1 MSPRARF
8 SHLLR
13 NTAFGVALI
22 FTTCVGTPDGIQHAW
37 GQENPPKPR
46 TMEPKLK
53 EEAAIKE
60 KRKEKDAA
68 RAIKTDKFDVAP
80 IEAFYKDY
88 LIPRLTSLNPEVINV
103 TRSEIQFDIAAVE
116 GNKDLLKAYN
126 TMLIRYAS
134 SLMNR
139 KEYSPATRI
148 NAAVLLGRLNSVVIK
163 SGPVPEAA
171 VQGLLIN
178 LVDPNELEGLSSS
191 AMSSLRR
198 HLMTLPENTMSEANR
213 IALIGKLKAFMDA
226 PVPTTRTSEAQD
238 YLKSQMIDCLTLI
251 AKIEPGKEPSK
262 QATEFL
268 TPVLVKL
275 LSEGTSE
282 WLMETVCLSFGTI
295 KPVNL
300 TPEDLAK
307 IEVGMAKF
315 ARTSMT
321 SWKKRILMSTSL
333 ATGAGSGMGSMG
345 GMGGPGGLGG
355 GLGGGSSPGSGG
367 DDGNEGGSGRGGSG
381 GPGGPGGS
389 GGPGGPGGSGGA
401 TRPPR
406 QEKPKEVVNARRIA
420 HQRFERIHFALNGAY
435 GAPKKEQPGVK
446 TPEPSGLFVLLTD
459 EAKKE
464 KVKSLIEK
472 IEAFQSD
479 LNDEKIVDLSTL
491 TMKVGKSSKELRL
504 ICVDISGEK
513 KPEEVVEEGSDDPFG
528 NQGP

>member
-13 NTAFGVALI
+13 NTTYGVSLAFATL
-22 FTTCVGTPDGIQHAW
+22 VGTPDGIRPAW
-37 GQENPPKPR
+37 AQENAPKYR
-46 TMEPKLK
+46 SLEVKLK
-53 EEAAIKE
+53 DEAAIKE
-60 KRKEKDAA
+60 KRKEKDVA
-68 RAIKTDKFDVAP
+68 RAIKTDKFDIAA
-80 IEAFYKDY
+80 IDAFYKDY

-126 TMLIRYAS
+126 TLLIRYAS
-134 SLMNR
+134 GLMSR

-148 NAAVLLGRLNSVVIK
+148 NAAILLGRLNSVVTK
-163 SGPVPEAA
+163 SGPVPESA

-191 AMSSLRR
+191 AMNSLRR
-198 HLMTLPENTMSEANR
+198 HLMVPAENTMSEANR
-213 IALIGKLKAFMDA
+213 IALVGKLKAFMEA
-226 PVPTTRTSEAQD
+226 PVPPNRNSEAQD
-238 YLKSQMIDCLTLI
+238 YLQGQMIECLTLI
-251 AKIEPGKEPSK
+251 AKIEPGKGPSK
-262 QATEFL
+262 QATEYL

-275 LSEGTSE
+275 LSEETSE
-282 WLMETVCLSFGTI
+282 WLLESVCLSLGTI

-307 IEVGMAKF
+307 IEVGIAKF

-321 SWKKRILMSTSL
+321 SWKKRILMSTAL
-333 ATGAGSGMGSMG
+333 AAGTGMGSSGMGM
-345 GMGGPGGLGG
+345 MGGPGGAG
-355 GLGGGSSPGSGG
+355 PGSGG
-367 DDGNEGGSGRGGSG
+367 PGSGAGGGGDDDKGEGGSSGFGGHSGSGGPGGGSG
-381 GPGGPGGS
+381 GPGGQ
-389 GGPGGPGGSGGA
+389 A
-401 TRPPR
+401 RPPR

-446 TPEPSGLFVLLTD
+446 TPEPSGLLPLLTD
-459 EAKKE
+459 EGKKE
-464 KVKSLIEK
+464 KIKSLIEK

-479 LNDEKIVDLSTL
+479 LSDDKIVDLSTL

-513 KPEEVVEEGSDDPFG
+513 KPEVVVDEASSDPFG

>member
-13 NTAFGVALI
+13 NTVFGVAMT
-22 FTTCVGTPDGIQHAW
+22 FATCVGTLDGIQQAR

-46 TMEPKLK
+46 SMEPRLK

-60 KRKEKDAA
+60 KRKEKDVA

-88 LIPRLTSLNPEVINV
+88 LIPRLTSLNPEVINA

-139 KEYSPATRI
+139 KEYSAATRI
-148 NAAVLLGRLNSVVIK
+148 NAAVLLGRLNSVVTK

-198 HLMTLPENTMSEANR
+198 HLMTLPENTISEANR
-213 IALIGKLKAFMDA
+213 IALVGKLKAFMEA
-226 PVPTTRTSEAQD
+226 SVPTTRTAEAQD
-238 YLKSQMIDCLTLI
+238 YLKGQIIDCLTLI

-268 TPVLVKL
+268 SPVLVKL
-275 LSEGTSE
+275 LSEQTSE
-282 WLMETVCLSFGTI
+282 WLLETVCLSLGTI

-307 IEVGMAKF
+307 VEIGIAKF

-321 SWKKRILMSTSL
+321 SWKKRILMTT
-333 ATGAGSGMGSMG
+333 AIASGMGASG
-345 GMGGPGGLGG
+345 SSGPGGAGLGFGSAGSVGAGG
-355 GLGGGSSPGSGG
+355 GDEDKGEGGGGGFGGRGAPGGSSGAGG
-367 DDGNEGGSGRGGSG
+367 Q
-381 GPGGPGGS
+381 
-389 GGPGGPGGSGGA
+389 A
-401 TRPPR
+401 RPPR

-446 TPEPSGLFVLLTD
+446 TPEPSGLFPLLTD
-459 EAKKE
+459 EGKKE

-479 LNDEKIVDLSTL
+479 LNDDKIVDLSTL

-513 KPEEVVEEGSDDPFG
+513 KPEEVVDEGSSDPFG

>member
-13 NTAFGVALI
+13 STIYGVSLALV
-22 FTTCVGTPDGIQHAW
+22 TCIGTPDGVRQAW
-37 GQENPPKPR
+37 GQENPPK
-46 TMEPKLK
+46 TKSLEVKLK
-53 EEAAIKE
+53 DEASIKE
-60 KRKEKDAA
+60 KRKEKDVA
-68 RAIKTDKFDVAP
+68 RAIKTDKFDIAA
-80 IEAFYKDY
+80 IDAFYKDY
-88 LIPRLTSLNPEVINV
+88 LIPRLTSLSPEVINV

-126 TMLIRYAS
+126 TLLIRYATG
-134 SLMNR
+134 LINR

-148 NAAVLLGRLNSVVIK
+148 NAAILLGRLNSVVNK

-178 LVDPNELEGLSSS
+178 LVDPNEMEGLSSS

-198 HLMTLPENTMSEANR
+198 HLVTLPENTMSEANR
-213 IALIGKLKAFMDA
+213 LLLVGKLKAFMEA
-226 PVPTTRTSEAQD
+226 PVPTSRNAEAQD
-238 YLKSQMIDCLTLI
+238 YLQGQVIDCLTLI

-268 TPVLVKL
+268 TPVLLKL
-275 LSEGTSE
+275 LSEDTSE
-282 WLMETVCLSFGTI
+282 WLLETVCLSLGTI

-307 IEVGMAKF
+307 VEVGIAKF

-321 SWKKRILMSTSL
+321 SWKKRILMSTAL
-333 ATGAGSGMGSMG
+333 AAGGGMGPGGMG
-345 GMGGPGGLGG
+345 MMGGPGGPGG
-355 GLGGGSSPGSGG
+355 AGPGSGSGGPGSGSGGGS
-367 DDGNEGGSGRGGSG
+367 DDEGGGGGSAGGRGSGGSG
-381 GPGGPGGS
+381 GPGGPGG
-389 GGPGGPGGSGGA
+389 PA
-401 TRPPR
+401 RPPR

-446 TPEPSGLFVLLTD
+446 TPEPSGLISLLAD
-459 EAKKE
+459 EGKKE
-464 KVKSLIEK
+464 KIKSLIEK

-513 KPEEVVEEGSDDPFG
+513 KPDVVEEEVSSDPFG

>member
-1 MSPRARF
+1 
-8 SHLLR
+8 LE
-13 NTAFGVALI
+13 V
-22 FTTCVGTPDGIQHAW
+22 
-37 GQENPPKPR
+37 
-46 TMEPKLK
+46 KLK
-53 EEAAIKE
+53 DEAAIKE
-60 KRKEKDAA
+60 KRKEKDVA
-68 RAIKTDKFDVAP
+68 RAIKTDKFDIAA
-80 IEAFYKDY
+80 IDAFYKDY

-116 GNKDLLKAYN
+116 GNKDLLKSYN
-126 TMLIRYAS
+126 TLLIRYAS
-134 SLMNR
+134 GLMSR

-148 NAAVLLGRLNSVVIK
+148 NAAVLLGRLNSVVTK

-191 AMSSLRR
+191 AMNSLRR
-198 HLMTLPENTMSEANR
+198 HLMVPVENTMSEANR
-213 IALIGKLKAFMDA
+213 IALVGKLKAFMEA
-226 PVPTTRTSEAQD
+226 PMPTSRTLEAQD
-238 YLKSQMIDCLTLI
+238 YLQGQIIECLTLI
-251 AKIEPGKEPSK
+251 AKIEPGKGPSK

-275 LSEGTSE
+275 LSEETSE
-282 WLMETVCLSFGTI
+282 WLLESVCLSFGTI

-307 IEVGMAKF
+307 IEVGIAKF

-321 SWKKRILMSTSL
+321 SWKKRILMSTAL
-333 ATGAGSGMGSMG
+333 AAGTGMGSG
-345 GMGGPGGLGG
+345 GMGSGGGMGFGGSGGAGLGSA
-355 GLGGGSSPGSGG
+355 GLGAGGGGDEDKGEGGSSGLG
-367 DDGNEGGSGRGGSG
+367 GRGGSG
-381 GPGGPGGS
+381 GPGGS
-389 GGPGGPGGSGGA
+389 AGPGGQA
-401 TRPPR
+401 RPPR

-446 TPEPSGLFVLLTD
+446 TPEPSGLFPLLTD
-459 EAKKE
+459 EGKKE
-464 KVKSLIEK
+464 KIKSLIEK

-513 KPEEVVEEGSDDPFG
+513 KPDVVVDEASSDPFG
-528 NQGP
+528 N

>member
-13 NTAFGVALI
+13 STFYGVSLAFA
-22 FTTCVGTPDGIQHAW
+22 TCIGTPEGLRQAW

-46 TMEPKLK
+46 SLEVRLK
-53 EEAAIKE
+53 DEAAIKE
-60 KRKEKDAA
+60 KRKEKDVA

-126 TMLIRYAS
+126 TLLIRYAS
-134 SLMNR
+134 GLMNR

-148 NAAVLLGRLNSVVIK
+148 NAAILLGRLNSVVPK

-178 LVDPNELEGLSSS
+178 LVDPNEMEGLSSS

-198 HLMTLPENTMSEANR
+198 HLMVPAENTMSEANR
-213 IALIGKLKAFMDA
+213 ILLVSKLKAFMDA
-226 PVPTTRTSEAQD
+226 PAPTNRNGEAQD
-238 YLKSQMIDCLTLI
+238 YLKGQVIDCLTLI

-275 LSEGTSE
+275 LSEETSE
-282 WLMETVCLSFGTI
+282 WLLESVCLSFGAI

-307 IEVGMAKF
+307 IEVGIAKF
-315 ARTSMT
+315 ARSSMT
-321 SWKKRILMSTSL
+321 SWKKRILMSTAL
-333 ATGAGSGMGSMG
+333 ATGGGMGSGGMG
-345 GMGGPGGLGG
+345 MMGGPGGPGG
-355 GLGGGSSPGSGG
+355 AGPGSGSPGSGAGGGG
-367 DDGNEGGSGRGGSG
+367 DDDKGEGGSSGFGGRSGSGGSG
-381 GPGGPGGS
+381 GPGGQ
-389 GGPGGPGGSGGA
+389 A
-401 TRPPR
+401 RPPR

-446 TPEPSGLFVLLTD
+446 TPEPSGLFSLLTD
-459 EAKKE
+459 EGKKE
-464 KVKSLIEK
+464 KIKSLMEK

-479 LNDEKIVDLSTL
+479 LNDDKIVDLSTL

-513 KPEEVVEEGSDDPFG
+513 KPEEVVEEASSDPFG